1 MLLKYLNELDAAVL
15 NAKANPDQSHLKRCF
30 ECVDV
35 LENYLQ
41 GRWSRF
47 VAKVAKLCIKCG
59 QKPRAI
65 HRLAFNLF

>member
-41 GRWSRF
+41 GQMEPIRRKGREIMYQVWPEASRYTSAR
-47 VAKVAKLCIKCG
+47 V
-59 QKPRAI
+59 
-65 HRLAFNLF
+65 